1 MNSLHRLIRRSAV
14 LLVAGLLLLFS
25 FLLYSGFRTLV
36 HHFIDGRLLGLAATL
51 AGIVEQSPD
60 AILGGTQTLVPD
72 DGHRQEAR
80 QELQD
85 VSHSVLIYAAADGSL
100 MWKGADVIH
109 PAPLSA
115 ATREHL
121 HGVPHVFETVER
133 EDGVPVRRLYVS
145 IPDQGPPRYIL
156 RAEVP
161 LSFAEKTLQ
170 GLIILLLLGSCG
182 ILAVAWLGSGWLSR
196 KVLLPI
202 ESLSA
207 MAETMS
213 ISDVPAQLSLN
224 SPYQEFHRL
233 TRAFNATMDRFVKS
247 GESQRR
253 FVDHAAHEL
262 QTPLT
267 VLQGNIE
274 VILQKARSAEEYR
287 ETLIGN
293 LEQVERLIAL
303 TRSLLTLTKFAG
315 DRTVLERVPL
325 ELEPLLR
332 DLLAEL
338 AVLAE
343 DRMITLTMRAV
354 PVPMVQADPN
364 WLKQAVINLI
374 DNALRYTPPGGAV
387 TLSLEKDKDSVRIS
401 VEDTGQGIEP
411 EHVPFLFERFYRT
424 DHARAKVSGGTGLGL
439 PIVKEIIEGH
449 GGRVTI
455 ESCVGKGS
463 IFTLHLPIPPP
474 GMSAA

>member
-1 MNSLHRLIRRSAV
+1 MNSLHLLIRRSAV
-14 LLVAGLLLLFS
+14 LLVAGLLVLFS

-60 AILGGTQTLVPD
+60 SILTGTKPLVPME
-72 DGHRQEAR
+72 GQRQETH

-85 VSHSVLIYAAADGSL
+85 VSHSVLIYAADGSL
-100 MWKGADVIH
+100 AWKGTDVIH
-109 PAPLSA
+109 AAPLSA
-115 ATREHL
+115 ETRERL

-145 IPDQGPPRYIL
+145 IPDLGPPRFIL

-170 GLIILLLLGSCG
+170 GLLILLLLGSCG
-182 ILAVAWLGSGWLSR
+182 ILIVAWLGSGWLSR

-202 ESLSA
+202 DSLSA

-213 ISDVPAQLSLN
+213 VSDAPPRLSLN
-224 SPYQEFHRL
+224 SPYREFQRL

-274 VILQKARSAEEYR
+274 VILQKTRTADEYR
-287 ETLIGN
+287 EVLIGN

-303 TRSLLTLTKFAG
+303 TRSLLTLAKFAG

-325 ELEPLLR
+325 EIEPLLR

-354 PVPMVQADPN
+354 PVPIVLADPN

-387 TLSLEKDKDSVRIS
+387 TLSLERDADSVRIS
-401 VEDTGQGIEP
+401 VEDTGQGIEL
-411 EHVPFLFERFYRT
+411 EHLPFLFERFYRA
-424 DHARAKVSGGTGLGL
+424 DRARAKVSGGTGLGL
-439 PIVKEIIEGH
+439 TIVKEIIEGH

-463 IFTLHLPIPPP
+463 TFTLHLPIPD
-474 GMSAA
+474 AAGTTVG